1 MRRLWARYAER
12 IDAMSARERVFIF
25 AAIAVAV
32 VMLLYTSLLDAEIKK
47 QRRLSSAMA
56 QRQAETRSLE
66 AQIAKVVTGRAR
78 DPDAAR
84 RQRLAEVRAQLADT
98 ERQIGAE
105 ERKFTAPQ
113 QMKRVVEEMLAK
125 NRAVQLVGMRTLAT
139 TSVAEARAPAG
150 AKPAATKP
158 ATPGERLIYRHG
170 IELTVSGPY
179 LELLRYLG
187 QLEFLPNQ
195 LYWGGLELDAS
206 RYPNHTLKIIVYT
219 LSLDPAW
226 LNV

>member
-1 MRRLWARYAER
+1 MRQLWARYAER

-25 AAIAVAV
+25 SAIAAALVT
-32 VMLLYTSLLDAEIKK
+32 LLYTSLIDAEINK

-56 QRQAETRSLE
+56 QRQAETNSLE
-66 AQIAKVVTGRAR
+66 AQIAKVATGRGQ
-78 DPDAAR
+78 DPDIPR
-84 RQRLAEVRAQLADT
+84 RQRLAEVRAALAET

-125 NRAVQLVGMRTLAT
+125 NRAIQLVGMRTIAT
-139 TSVAEARAPAG
+139 TSVAEARSPG
-150 AKPAATKP
+150 AKPPAKA

-179 LELLRYLG
+179 LDLVRYLS
-187 QLEFLPNQ
+187 QLEFLPSQ
-195 LYWGGLELDAS
+195 LYWGSLELDAS
-206 RYPNHTLKIIVYT
+206 RYPNHTLKIVVYT

>member
-1 MRRLWARYAER
+1 MRQLWARYAER

-25 AAIAVAV
+25 SAIAAALVT
-32 VMLLYTSLLDAEIKK
+32 LLYTSLIDAEINK

-56 QRQAETRSLE
+56 QRQAETKSLE
-66 AQIAKVVTGRAR
+66 AQIAKVATGRGQ
-78 DPDAAR
+78 DPDIPR
-84 RQRLAEVRAQLADT
+84 RQRLAEVRAALAET

-125 NRAVQLVGMRTLAT
+125 NRAVQLVGMRTIAT
-139 TSVAEARAPAG
+139 TSVAEVRSPG
-150 AKPAATKP
+150 AKPP
-158 ATPGERLIYRHG
+158 AKASTPGERLIYRHG

-179 LELLRYLG
+179 LDLMRYLS
-187 QLEFLPNQ
+187 QLEFLPSQ
-195 LYWGGLELDAS
+195 LYWGSLELDAS
-206 RYPNHTLKIIVYT
+206 RYPNHTLKVVVYT